1 MDFPVIE
8 VYIHNGIYARPGAGV
23 GTPTQAP
30 SVCLY
35 EGGVLKKWGFQS
47 VLVGRLTPPGSTTLS
62 MFKLHLDESNAVNIP
77 PLPPGVT
84 VLQAISDYLRELFKF
99 SFGMM
104 KKSLGHVDES
114 SLRFCLTVP
123 AVWTEKAKITMRE
136 AAIQAGIVSETDPQ
150 DRLLLV
156 GEPEA
161 AALYCE
167 TFLEQYNLQ
176 EDDTFLICDA
186 GGGTIDLV
194 LYRVSVEEDGTR
206 SLIEEVAG
214 DGGMCGSVTLDL
226 RFKTFIEDIFAKC
239 KGVVDKLT
247 DIELDNMVKTFAQV
261 LKVQGVY
268 IDK

>member
-1 MDFPVIE
+1 MKS
-8 VYIHNGIYARPGAGV
+8 YIDNKILVRPGAGV

-30 SVCLY
+30 SVSLY
-35 EGGVLKKWGFQS
+35 EGGNLKKWGFQS
-47 VLVGRLTPPGSTTLS
+47 TARSPAPGSTTLS

-226 RFKTFIEDIFAKC
+226 RYKAFIEDIFAKC
-239 KGVVDKLT
+239 EGVVEPLSNK
-247 DIELDNMVKTFAQV
+247 ELDGMVKEFAQE
-261 LKVQGVY
+261 LKVRDGCT
-268 IDK
+268 DK